1 MGAIYLTMKSTMD
14 AKPTKG
20 LTSLSKELRQNMTDA
35 ELKLWSRLRAHRME
49 DVHFRRQHA
58 IGRYVVDFCSIR
70 EKLIIEVDGGQ
81 HVDQADYDAERTAYL
96 ESQGFRV
103 IRFWNHEV
111 MDDLD
116 AVLEVIWNELQ
127 K

>member
-1 MGAIYLTMKSTMD
+1 
-14 AKPTKG
+14 
-20 LTSLSKELRQNMTDA
+20 MTDA

-81 HVDQADYDAERTAYL
+81 HVDQADYDAERAAYL
-96 ESQGFRV
+96 ELQGFRV
-103 IRFWNHEV
+103 IRFLT
-111 MDDLD
+111 M
-116 AVLEVIWNELQ
+116 
-127 K
+127 KY

>member
-1 MGAIYLTMKSTMD
+1 MKSTMD
-14 AKPTKG
+14 TKPTKR

-70 EKLIIEVDGGQ
+70 EKLIVEVDGGQ
-81 HVDQADYDAERTAYL
+81 HVDQTDNDADRTAYL

-103 IRFWNHEV
+103 SRFWNHEV
-111 MDDLD
+111 LNDLD
-116 AVLEVIWNELQ
+116 AVLEAIWNELQ